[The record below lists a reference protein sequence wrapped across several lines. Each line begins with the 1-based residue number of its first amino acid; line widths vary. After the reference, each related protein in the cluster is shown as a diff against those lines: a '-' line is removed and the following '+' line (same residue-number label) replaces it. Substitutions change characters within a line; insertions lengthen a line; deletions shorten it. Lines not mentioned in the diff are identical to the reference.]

1 MDKGFDD
8 LNSFLKN
15 SYEKNKLKIK
25 KKNKYVVILINII
38 TIVTLIGAGIGIKSI
53 NDYKEEI
60 KKAKE
65 YEENI
70 RRYQDKYIRTF
81 LSILRGRKIYDL
93 PDEKPVK
100 KSISFRR

>member
-60 KKAKE
+60 KKAKAA
-65 YEENI
+65 
-70 RRYQDKYIRTF
+70 
-81 LSILRGRKIYDL
+81 
-93 PDEKPVK
+93 
-100 KSISFRR
+100 